1 MRPGRCA
8 AVFSSFDFVK
18 LNAMLRDFYNLT
30 HIRITVFDDACREI
44 TSYPADIAPVCRYI
58 RSNPGADAACRAC
71 DREACRRALALR
83 SPYVYRCHA
92 GLTEAVTPV
101 FMGNIVIAYV
111 AFGHLFS
118 YPSRREGRDNI
129 LACCQG
135 YQLDEAAL
143 AALVDALPDAE
154 ETYILSAAHILE
166 ALAGYLCMDRM
177 IMLKQQAL
185 QVQIDEY
192 ISRHFTEDI
201 SADSLCRQFSIG
213 RTALYEFAR
222 QNYGMGIA
230 RHIRQL
236 RVEHAK
242 QLLATRPELNISE
255 VAEACGFSD
264 YNYFITVFRRTV
276 GLSPRKY
283 RMQEG

>member
-1 MRPGRCA
+1 M
-8 AVFSSFDFVK
+8 FSSFDFVK
-18 LNAMLRDFYNLT
+18 LNAILKDFYNLT
-30 HIRITVFDDACREI
+30 RIRITVYDDACREI
-44 TSYPADIAPVCRYI
+44 TSYPARVAEVCRFI
-58 RSNPGADAACRAC
+58 RANPRAESACLACDQVACRQALLL
-71 DREACRRALALR
+71 RA
-83 SPYVYRCHA
+83 PYVYRCHA

-111 AFGHLFS
+111 AFGHLFC
-118 YPSRREGRDNI
+118 YPSRREGRENI
-129 LACCQG
+129 LECCRPYG
-135 YQLDEAAL
+135 LDEAVL
-143 AALVDALPDAE
+143 ARLVDALPDTE
-154 ETYILSAAHILE
+154 ETYILSAAHVLE
-166 ALAGYLCMDRM
+166 ALASYLCMDRM

-201 SADSLCRQFSIG
+201 SADSLCRRFSIG

-230 RHIRQL
+230 RHVREL
-236 RVEHAK
+236 RIEHAR
-242 QLLATRPELNISE
+242 QLLATRPDLNISE

-264 YNYFITVFRRTV
+264 YNYFITVFRRAT

-283 RMQEG
+283 RMREEAKV